1 MTKENQ
7 TVSEHYGSADLKQ
20 RILAAL
26 RQAEVDLDT
35 IGVEDLAPIDQFHTR
50 GLSAT
55 RELLRLVQIDP
66 DMKVLDVGSGLG
78 GVARVLASEH
88 GCSATGID
96 ITEPFVEVAKW
107 LSELAHLQGTTE
119 FLQGDATALPFDAKE
134 FDLAVTMQIQMNISE
149 KERFYGEI
157 FRVLKPGGRFFFQD
171 IMAGDSSGDVHLPVP
186 WSVDGEFNFLISVDA
201 LQRTLLATG
210 FELELFEDTTTEA
223 LAWRKRQPQA
233 SGLAPAALGLHLV
246 MGDQFGLMQANQVR
260 NLEEGRVAF
269 VRGVMRKPLVT
280 T

>member
-1 MTKENQ
+1 MTKDNQ
-7 TVSEHYGSADLKQ
+7 TVSEHYSSADLKQ

-26 RQAEVDLDT
+26 RQTDLDLHA
-35 IGVEDLAPIDQFHTR
+35 VSVQDLAPIDQFHTR

-55 RELLRLVQIDP
+55 RELLELAPIDP
-66 DMKVLDVGSGLG
+66 DMKVLDIGSGLG

-88 GCSATGID
+88 RCSVTGID
-96 ITEPFVEVAKW
+96 ITESFVQIANW
-107 LSELAHLQGTTE
+107 LSEVTHLQGFTKFVE
-119 FLQGDATALPFDAKE
+119 GDATALPFDASG
-134 FDLAVTMQIQMNISE
+134 FDLAVTMQIQMNILE

-157 FRVLKPGGRFFFQD
+157 FRVLKPGGRFVFQD
-171 IMAGDSSGDVHLPVP
+171 IMAGEASGDLHLPVP
-186 WSVDGEFNFLISVDA
+186 WTVDGKFNFLISVDA
-201 LQRTLLATG
+201 LERVLLATG
-210 FELELFEDTTTEA
+210 FELELFEDTTSEA

-233 SGLAPAALGLHLV
+233 AGLAPAALGLHLV

-260 NLEEGRVAF
+260 NLQEGRVAF